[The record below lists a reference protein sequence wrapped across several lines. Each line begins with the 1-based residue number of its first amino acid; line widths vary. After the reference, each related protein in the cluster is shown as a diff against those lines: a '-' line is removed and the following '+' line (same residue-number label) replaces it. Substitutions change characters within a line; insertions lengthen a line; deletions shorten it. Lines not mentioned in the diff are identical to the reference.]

1 MHDILDHQDHERYQQ
16 QGIDHEHDDGPIG
29 PLEENALWIVDN
41 IALKSV
47 GIDIGSA
54 GTQVTFSL
62 LKLRRM
68 GEDLSSRYIVVSR
81 EPLYHSPI
89 SLTPYLD
96 EERIDEE
103 MVGKII
109 ADAYEASG
117 LHRDEIDTGV
127 VILTGE
133 AIRRHNAQAIAE
145 VLARQ
150 GGEFVCAAAGHNM
163 EALLAAYG
171 SGAALASYERGV
183 RILNID
189 IGGGTTKLAIVEQ
202 GRVLETAAFHV
213 GGRLLVVDEGG
224 RIVRLDPGG
233 ARLAK
238 EVGYDWHVGDR
249 IDAGAMERM
258 AVWMAEAVLTAALT
272 RPLPLEIERLFLTP
286 PLKNLENIDGI
297 MFSGGVG
304 EYVYGRE
311 TRDFGDLGKLLG
323 GEIKT
328 RIANHNF
335 PWPVLPAGECIRA
348 TVIGASSYSLQVSGN
363 TIHLSN
369 PSLLPRK
376 NLQVLHPACDLSG
389 PIKAELVAQAIR
401 DHFVMFDLKAGE
413 AEVALAFRWHGLPSY
428 ERVAAFAQGV
438 KQGLAET
445 VSGGKAIFIVLDG
458 DIAQTLGILLREEGD
473 IHSEILVIDGII
485 LQDFDFID
493 LGRMLEPSHT
503 VPVTVKSL
511 IFGQDGQM

>member
-1 MHDILDHQDHERYQQ
+1 MHDIIDHRDQERYRR
-16 QGIDHEHDDGPIG
+16 QGIDHDHDDGPIG

-68 GEDLSSRYIVVSR
+68 GEDLSSRYIVISR

-96 EERIDEE
+96 EERIDDE

-189 IGGGTTKLAIVEQ
+189 IGGGTTKLAVVER
-202 GRVLETAAFHV
+202 GRVVETAAFHV

-238 EVGYDWHVGDR
+238 EVGYDWQVGDR
-249 IDAGAMERM
+249 IAAGAMGKL
-258 AVWMAEAVLTAALT
+258 AVWMAQAVLTAALT
-272 RPLPLEIERLFLTP
+272 RPLPSEIERLFLTP

-311 TRDFGDLGKLLG
+311 ARDFGDLGKLLG
-323 GEIKT
+323 DEIKT
-328 RIANHNF
+328 RITNGNF
-335 PWPVLPAGECIRA
+335 PWLVLPAGECIRA

-363 TIHLSN
+363 TIHLSS
-369 PSLLPRK
+369 PSLLPR
-376 NLQVLHPACDLSG
+376 
-389 PIKAELVAQAIR
+389 
-401 DHFVMFDLKAGE
+401 
-413 AEVALAFRWHGLPSY
+413 
-428 ERVAAFAQGV
+428 
-438 KQGLAET
+438 
-445 VSGGKAIFIVLDG
+445 
-458 DIAQTLGILLREEGD
+458 
-473 IHSEILVIDGII
+473 
-485 LQDFDFID
+485 
-493 LGRMLEPSHT
+493 
-503 VPVTVKSL
+503 
-511 IFGQDGQM
+511 

>member
-1 MHDILDHQDHERYQQ
+1 MHDILDPRDPERFRRH
-16 QGIDHEHDDGPIG
+16 GIDHDHDDGPIG
-29 PLEENALWIVDN
+29 PLEENALWIMDN
-41 IALKSV
+41 ITLKSV

-62 LKLRRM
+62 LKLRRL
-68 GEDLSSRYIVVSR
+68 GEDLSSRYIVISR
-81 EPLYHSPI
+81 EPLYYSPI
-89 SLTPYLD
+89 ALTPYID
-96 EERIDEE
+96 EERIDDE

-171 SGAALASYERGV
+171 SGAALASYERGI

-189 IGGGTTKLAIVEQ
+189 IGGGTTKLAIVER

-213 GGRLLVVDEGG
+213 GGRLLVVDEEGM
-224 RIVRLDPGG
+224 IVRLDPGG

-249 IDAGAMERM
+249 IEAGDMKKLAG
-258 AVWMAEAVLTAALT
+258 WMAQAVLTAALT
-272 RPLPLEIERLFLTP
+272 RPLPPEIERLFLTP

-323 GEIKT
+323 EKIKSRVGHT
-328 RIANHNF
+328 SF
-335 PWPVLPAGECIRA
+335 PWPILPAGECIRA

-363 TIHLSN
+363 TIHLSS
-369 PSLLPRK
+369 PALLPRK
-376 NLQVLHPACDLSG
+376 NLQVLHPVCDLNG

-401 DHFVMFDLKAGE
+401 DHFALFDLKAAE
-413 AEVALAFRWHGLPSY
+413 TEVALAFRWIGLPSY
-428 ERVAAFAQGV
+428 ERVAAFAEGL
-438 KQGLAET
+438 KQGLAEALN
-445 VSGGKAIFIVLDG
+445 SGKAIVIVLDG

-473 IHSEILVIDGII
+473 IGSEILVIDGII

-511 IFGQDGQM
+511 IFGQDAQM